1 MTPLGQRIARRIAR
15 HGPITVADYMALAL
29 TDPGLG
35 YYMQGDPFG
44 PRGDFVTAPEV
55 SQMFGE
61 LIGLWCIDSWQRMGA
76 PAEFMLAELGPGR
89 GTLMADALRAARVAP
104 AFLDA
109 AEVHLVEASPSLRA
123 RQAETLGSGRACWH
137 DSLSELPEAPL
148 LVIANE
154 FFDALPVRQF
164 ERRAEGWCERL
175 VVLDSAGELAFG
187 HSRADPAIELLLP
200 AALRAAP
207 SGSLV
212 EVSPAALGL
221 AADIGRRVAGRGGA
235 RGGAAL
241 IIDYGHAESTPGAT
255 LQALRHHAR
264 HEVLA
269 DPGEADLTAHVDFA
283 ALAQAAAAAGAA
295 CRGPVA
301 QGTFL
306 TRLGLEARAEALVR
320 TATPEQGRDIEGAR
334 ARLAGPEQM
343 GEHFKALA
351 LAHPDLGPLAGF
363 D

>member
-1 MTPLGQRIARRIAR
+1 MTPLGRRIARRIAR
-15 HGPITVADYMALAL
+15 HGPITVADYMAQAL
-29 TDPGLG
+29 TDPESG

-61 LIGLWCIDSWQRMGA
+61 LIGLWCVDSWQRMGA
-76 PAEFMLAELGPGR
+76 PAEFLLVELGPGR
-89 GTLMADALRAARVAP
+89 GTLMADALRATRLMP

-123 RQAETLGSGRACWH
+123 RQAETLGSARASWN

-187 HSRADPAIELLLP
+187 RSQADPAIELLLP

-207 SGSLV
+207 GGSLV

-221 AADIGRRVAGRGGA
+221 AAEIGRRVAGKGGA

-241 IIDYGHAESTPGAT
+241 IIDYGHAESRPGAT
-255 LQALRHHAR
+255 LQALRRHAR
-264 HEVLA
+264 YEVLS

-295 CRGPVA
+295 CQGPVA

-306 TRLGLEARAEALVR
+306 ARLGLGARAEALLR
-320 TATPEQGRDIEGAR
+320 TATPEQGRDIEAAR